1 MRPIHLV
8 QLDKLRPAL
17 ILTRA
22 VMVPRLTWITVA
34 PITGTIRGL
43 SIEVPVGP
51 ANGLDKDSVIN
62 CDNVTSVQRDM
73 LGRCIGYLLAPQERL
88 LTAALHTAYEL
99 A

>member
-17 ILTRA
+17 VLTRA
-22 VMVPRLTWITVA
+22 ATAPRLKWITVA

-43 SIEVPVGP
+43 SVEVPVGP
-51 ANGLDKDSVIN
+51 ANGLDKDSVVN
-62 CDNVTSVQRDM
+62 CDNITSLHRD
-73 LGRCIGYLLAPQERL
+73 LIGRCIGHLLASQEQL
-88 LTAALHTAYEL
+88 LTGAIHAAFEL